1 MQNGRAARGSFIKRN
16 SSSFR
21 ARGNNRTFGPR
32 KFNRP
37 GQGAPIDIHSFIE
50 KNEKIALEAGN
61 QEEVQIKHRFSDFGF
76 VTPLTENLKL
86 KGYEVP
92 TIIQDQA
99 ILPIM
104 EGRDLIGLANTGT
117 GKTAAFLLPM
127 INKLYLNQGEKV
139 LIITPTRELAQQIEA
154 ELRDFSWG
162 MRLFYTTCVGGLPI
176 GKQIGELKRKQDFVI
191 GTPGRINDLAKRG
204 FIKFETFNNIVLDE
218 VDRML
223 DMGFVKEI
231 TYFLSKTPET
241 RQSLFFSATMPP
253 KIAALTRTFAKDPV
267 TVSVTTGATAANVKQ
282 ETIKA
287 MSHEKMDKLQAML
300 ELPEMNKVLIFSETK
315 RSVEKLAIELKN
327 RGFKTDSIHGDKRQG
342 QRTRALK
349 DFKEDRVKVLV
360 ATDVAA
366 RGLDVKDISHVINFT
381 LPKTYEDYV
390 HRIGRTGRGHSL
402 GKAVTFVD

>member
-1 MQNGRAARGSFIKRN
+1 MQYGRRPQGQTNRN
-16 SSSFR
+16 ASSFR
-21 ARGNNRTFGPR
+21 SRGNNRTFSPR
-32 KFNRP
+32 KFNR
-37 GQGAPIDIHSFIE
+37 GGSGAPIDINAFIA
-50 KNEKIALEAGN
+50 KNDQIAKDLGN
-61 QEEVQIKHRFSDFGF
+61 VAEVEIKHTFPDFGF
-76 VTPLTENLKL
+76 VPVLNENLKL
-86 KGYEVP
+86 KGYTVP
-92 TIIQDQA
+92 TSIQDQSIPA
-99 ILPIM
+99 IM
-104 EGRDLIGLANTGT
+104 QGRDLIGLANTGT

-127 INKLYLNQGEKV
+127 INKLYLDKTQKV
-139 LIITPTRELAQQIEA
+139 LIVTPTRELAQQIEA

-162 MRLFYTTCVGGLPI
+162 MRLFFTTCVGGLPI
-176 GKQIGELKRKQDFVI
+176 GKQIGELKRQQNFVV

-231 TYFLSKTPET
+231 TYFLSKTPTT
-241 RQSLFFSATMPP
+241 RQSLFFSATMPE

-287 MSHEKMDKLQAML
+287 MAHEKMEKLHAVL
-300 ELPEMNKVLIFSETK
+300 ELPEMQKVLIFSETK

-327 RGFKTDSIHGDKRQG
+327 RGFKTESIHGDKRQG

-349 DFKEDRVKVLV
+349 DFKDDRVKILV

-366 RGLDVKDISHVINFT
+366 RGLDVKDITHVINYT
-381 LPKTYEDYV
+381 LPKTYDDYV

-402 GKAVTFVD
+402 GKALTFVE